1 MYPSGHVQTGSWF
14 TTRQFALGAQGLSYA
29 QGLIH
34 NLFRHA
40 AWSGHSWLLAQPA
53 ANVGSVG
60 GATKDRA
67 NKHHALKYRNI
78 EIKSTTLL
86 NYEQDHKILKPTWIA
101 FNSRVA
107 NITLRTNA
115 LMWMESGFT
124 SCVYPTFGNST
135 CIDTWAKITNILVPS
150 AIIIFIT
157 FRNGLYWNSKI
168 MQYLYISFYLLNFL

>member
-1 MYPSGHVQTGSWF
+1 MYELWKILRNSQLVSGEPMNPSGQVQTGSWF

-53 ANVGSVG
+53 AKVGSVG
-60 GATKDRA
+60 GATKDWTY
-67 NKHHALKYRNI
+67 KHHALKYCNI
-78 EIKSTTLL
+78 EIKIIAIR
-86 NYEQDHKILKPTWIA
+86 NYEQDHKISKPTWIA
-101 FNSRVA
+101 FNSWVA
-107 NITLRTNA
+107 NITLWTNT

-124 SCVYPTFGNST
+124 SCIYPTFGNST

-150 AIIIFIT
+150 TIIIFIT
-157 FRNGLYWNSKI
+157 FRNGLY
-168 MQYLYISFYLLNFL
+168 